1 MYSIGKLLED
11 VVKSKCASSWC
22 ISKDRG
28 VCGTI
33 ELGGYHP
40 YEPMLINS
48 GKILFN

>member
-11 VVKSKCASSWC
+11 VVKSWC

-33 ELGGYHP
+33 ELGGYHT

-48 GKILFN
+48 GKILVN